1 MASSSSPQGSP
12 TLTWSEIT
20 QQKTSAT
27 SSIHPDE
34 KSDSDDGKKGSL
46 QHHFSRAKQRRTK
59 RWNTPGSKTI
69 QNIYGVPPRSA
80 CTEKGIRLPKLASNE
95 LPSHETSS
103 RAAPGLPMPMPMH
116 TFQFQMVTDLR
127 NEAKEL
133 RRKLNDALRE
143 NCMVRRLQIRQEHSL
158 ARYESQE
165 AEFPRLVA
173 SHIADIQVVHE
184 AVRRAREAERIST
197 KRATRCEAELYRN
210 QKALQHL
217 QELAERRDLKERGQ
231 LSQKLEQ
238 VEKQLEELKLDK
250 QVLLRNLQLNKNSFQ
265 RQLLDAKR
273 LTTKLQ
279 NSAAL
284 LQTEVQQLTR
294 KLEDKERDLVTLSM
308 HSAKLFKS
316 SSRKKEARQLKECV
330 AGSGRS
336 PGDSVSHIGS
346 QQKGKVPPKK
356 KRSDAYFDPIDCSE
370 PRRKENQNGEE
381 EELTTE
387 AKGETAEEP
396 DVMKDTESWRENERQ
411 ATSDSTTA
419 LNSVL
424 ERAESSAMEMSWFK
438 LRSPQQATLMQ
449 SPEASG
455 DLMRDDQWH
464 KELLLAKLRAL
475 DEGKDVERNSPSPT
489 LKDIARP
496 SLVMQNSNK
505 DRFERMMMMKDGPLI
520 FSPPQTSH
528 LKKEVVGEMNVQ
540 GMPEQEFGEH

>member
-1 MASSSSPQGSP
+1 MYAEKDNDCTFSSEEEDPCFMLCT
-12 TLTWSEIT
+12 TL
-20 QQKTSAT
+20 
-27 SSIHPDE
+27 
-34 KSDSDDGKKGSL
+34 SD
-46 QHHFSRAKQRRTK
+46 
-59 RWNTPGSKTI
+59 
-69 QNIYGVPPRSA
+69 
-80 CTEKGIRLPKLASNE
+80 LAAHVLE
-95 LPSHETSS
+95 FFCRQCSHAE
-103 RAAPGLPMPMPMH
+103 
-116 TFQFQMVTDLR
+116 Q
-127 NEAKEL
+127 
-133 RRKLNDALRE
+133 
-143 NCMVRRLQIRQEHSL
+143 RQEAHRKS
-158 ARYESQE
+158 
-165 AEFPRLVA
+165 
-173 SHIADIQVVHE
+173 
-184 AVRRAREAERIST
+184 
-197 KRATRCEAELYRN
+197 K
-210 QKALQHL
+210 
-217 QELAERRDLKERGQ
+217 G
-231 LSQKLEQ
+231 
-238 VEKQLEELKLDK
+238 
-250 QVLLRNLQLNKNSFQ
+250 
-265 RQLLDAKR
+265 
-273 LTTKLQ
+273 TT
-279 NSAAL
+279 S
-284 LQTEVQQLTR
+284 
-294 KLEDKERDLVTLSM
+294 
-308 HSAKLFKS
+308 
-316 SSRKKEARQLKECV
+316 
-330 AGSGRS
+330 
-336 PGDSVSHIGS
+336 
-346 QQKGKVPPKK
+346 KVPPKK